1 MKNNLYFFS
10 DLFFIF
16 SKLGKR
22 NFLLFFYSIYFK
34 YFCCSL
40 VNKLLCESKSYFR
53 SILSCSCQSLGVNF
67 GVAAAFILFEK
78 VALVSFLIVF
88 SSLGIILILIS
99 IFTFNEN
106 TAFPSLLTLIPT
118 LGTMLVIIF
127 SSRET
132 IVYKLLSIPF
142 LVKIGLISYSIYLWH
157 QPILAFSR
165 EIFGYDLTTISLIL
179 LLILSGIFGFLCGR
193 FIEKPFRDKS
203 FLSQRKYLD

>member
-1 MKNNLYFFS
+1 MLS
-10 DLFFIF
+10 LFIVF
-16 SKLGKR
+16 
-22 NFLLFFYSIYFK
+22 
-34 YFCCSL
+34 
-40 VNKLLCESKSYFR
+40 
-53 SILSCSCQSLGVNF
+53 ILSISVAHWSTNYSANQKIISGAFYLVHARAWELIL

-78 VALVSFLIVF
+78 SSFSKLSNSFF

-179 LLILSGIFGFLCGR
+179 LLILSGIFGFLSWR

-203 FLSQRKYLD
+203 FLSQRKVFGLTFLQLFLL